1 MDWKMSSFS
10 SYQKE
15 NKMAIIRLK
24 KLLSKKEVLSILNE
38 IIQAI
43 DTPISIQ
50 DAEGKLLIDNERTE
64 GLGKYPVEL
73 AGEVIGWVIGD
84 DKASPVASLLSHLAK
99 NELEKKTLASET
111 LNKYK
116 EVNLIYNIA
125 GKITA
130 CLDLKEVAKLV
141 IDEARRL
148 IAANSGSVMLL
159 NKDTGKFEVLS
170 AFGQKYEPKAPI
182 EMGHGIAGNVVLTG
196 KGEIINEVGSDPRFV
211 KGNNRVN
218 SLICAPLQIHEQAIG
233 VINISSE
240 EPFNYTAADLKLF
253 MTLAAQAASA
263 IENAI
268 LHENKLKQERIKSHL
283 ERYVN
288 SQLVEAILN
297 EQSDISL
304 APAKMDITILFSD
317 IRNFTSKCEELEPEK
332 IVEYLNVYFTHM
344 VEVIFSHGGT
354 VNKFV
359 GDMIV
364 AMFGAPSRLVDSER
378 RAIETAIEMQK
389 RIKQIPVPW
398 IRDNFMTGIGIS
410 SGEVVVGNVGSPQH
424 MDYTAIGDQ
433 VNIASRL
440 QSMAKGEQ
448 ILVSRRI
455 YDITKDVF
463 EFKEVGWVKV
473 KGKKEAIEIF
483 EVVY

>member
-1 MDWKMSSFS
+1 
-10 SYQKE
+10 
-15 NKMAIIRLK
+15 MAKISLK
-24 KLLSKKEVLSILNE
+24 RVLAKKEVSSILSDLLK
-38 IIQAI
+38 AI
-43 DTPISIQ
+43 DTPIIIQ
-50 DAEGKLLIDNERTE
+50 DAEGKLLIDNEKTQPS
-64 GLGKYPVEL
+64 GKYPVEL
-73 AGEVIGWVIGD
+73 SGEIIGWVMGD
-84 DKASPVASLLSHLAK
+84 EKAYIVASLLSHWVK
-99 NELEKKTLASET
+99 NELEKKTLARET
-111 LNKYK
+111 LDKYK

-125 GKITA
+125 ERITA
-130 CLDLKEVAKLV
+130 CLDLKEVAELV
-141 IDEARRL
+141 IDEARKLRS
-148 IAANSGSVMLL
+148 ADSGSLMLL
-159 NKDTGKFEVLS
+159 NKETRKFEVIA
-170 AFGQKYEPKAPI
+170 AFGQKYEIKAPI
-182 EMGHGIAGNVVLTG
+182 EMGQGIAGNVVLTG
-196 KGEIINEVGSDPRFV
+196 RGEIINEVTSDPRFV

-218 SLICAPLQIHEQAIG
+218 SLICVPLQIHEQAIG

-253 MTLAAQAASA
+253 MVLASQAAAA

-268 LHENKLKQERIKSHL
+268 LHENKLKQERIKSNL

-288 SQLVEAILN
+288 SQLVEAILA
-297 EQSDISL
+297 ERGDISL

-317 IRNFTSKCEELEPEK
+317 IRNFTTKCEELEPEK
-332 IVEYLNVYFTHM
+332 IVEYLNEYFTHM

-364 AMFGAPSRLVDSER
+364 AMFGAPSKLVDSER
-378 RAIETAIEMQK
+378 RAIETAIDMQK

-398 IRDNFMTGIGIS
+398 IRQNFITGIGIS

-424 MDYTAIGDQ
+424 MDYTAIGDN

-448 ILVSRRI
+448 ILVSRSI
-455 YDITKDVF
+455 YNVTKHLF
-463 EFKEVGWVKV
+463 EFKEIGSVKL
-473 KGKKEAIEIF
+473 KGKKEEIEVF

>member
-1 MDWKMSSFS
+1 MVKI
-10 SYQKE
+10 
-15 NKMAIIRLK
+15 NLK
-24 KLLSKKEVLSILNE
+24 RVLAKKEISSILSE
-38 IIQAI
+38 LIRTI
-43 DTPISIQ
+43 DTPISIW
-50 DAEGKLLIDNERTE
+50 DLEGKPLIENGSTQLLD
-64 GLGKYPVEL
+64 KHPVEL
-73 AGEVIGWVIGD
+73 AGEVIGWVIGTE
-84 DKASPVASLLSHLAK
+84 KASPVASLLSYLAK
-99 NELEKKTLASET
+99 NEFETKTLARET
-111 LNKYK
+111 LDRYK
-116 EVNLIYNIA
+116 EINLIYNIS

-148 IAANSGSVMLL
+148 RAGDNGSLMLV
-159 NKDTGKFEVLS
+159 NKETGKFEVIA
-170 AFGQKYEPKAPI
+170 AFGQQSNTKAPI
-182 EMGHGIAGNVVLTG
+182 EIGQGIAGNVVLTG
-196 KGEIINEVGSDPRFV
+196 RGEIINDVGSDPRFV
-211 KGNNRVN
+211 KGHNKVN
-218 SLICAPLQIHEQAIG
+218 SMICVPLKIHERAIG

-253 MTLAAQAASA
+253 MSLASQAASA

-268 LHENKLKQERIKSHL
+268 LHENKLKQERIKSNL

-297 EQSDISL
+297 DQGDISL
-304 APAKMDITILFSD
+304 APAKRNITILFSD

-332 IVEYLNVYFTHM
+332 IVEYLNEYFTHM

-364 AMFGAPSRLVDSER
+364 AMFGAPSTLVDSER
-378 RAIETAIEMQK
+378 RAIETAIEMQN

-398 IRDNFMTGIGIS
+398 IRNNFITGIGIS

-424 MDYTAIGDQ
+424 MDYTAIGDK
-433 VNIASRL
+433 VNVASRL
-440 QSMAKGEQ
+440 QSIAKGEQ
-448 ILVSRRI
+448 ILVSRNI
-455 YDITKDVF
+455 YEVTKHLF
-463 EFKEVGWVKV
+463 EFKEIGSVQV
-473 KGKKEAIEIF
+473 KGKKEAIEVF

>member
-1 MDWKMSSFS
+1 
-10 SYQKE
+10 
-15 NKMAIIRLK
+15 MAKISLKRL
-24 KLLSKKEVLSILNE
+24 LAKKEVSSILSDLLK
-38 IIQAI
+38 AI
-43 DTPISIQ
+43 DTSINIQ
-50 DAEGKLLIDNERTE
+50 DAEGKLLIDNDKTQPLE
-64 GLGKYPVEL
+64 KYPVEL

-84 DKASPVASLLSHLAK
+84 DKASPVASLLSHLVK
-99 NELEKKTLASET
+99 NEFEKKTLARET
-111 LNKYK
+111 LDKYK
-116 EVNLIYNIA
+116 ELNLIYNISE
-125 GKITA
+125 KITA
-130 CLDLKEVAKLV
+130 SLELKEVAKLV

-148 IAANSGSVMLL
+148 ISADSGSLMLL
-159 NKDTGKFEVLS
+159 NKETGKFEVIA
-170 AFGQKYEPKAPI
+170 AFGQKHETKAPI
-182 EMGHGIAGNVVLTG
+182 EMGQGIAGNVVLTRR
-196 KGEIINEVGSDPRFV
+196 GEIINEVSSDSRFV
-211 KGNNRVN
+211 KGHNRVN
-218 SLICAPLQIHEQAIG
+218 SLICVPLQIHEQAIG

-253 MTLAAQAASA
+253 MALASQAASA

-268 LHENKLKQERIKSHL
+268 LHENKLKQERIKSNL

-297 EQSDISL
+297 EQGDISL

-332 IVEYLNVYFTHM
+332 IVEYLNEYFTQM

-378 RAIETAIEMQK
+378 RAIETAIEMQN

-398 IRDNFMTGIGIS
+398 IRQNFITGIGIS

-424 MDYTAIGDQ
+424 MDYTAIGDK
-433 VNIASRL
+433 VNVASRL
-440 QSMAKGEQ
+440 QSIAKGEQ

-455 YDITKDVF
+455 YDVTKHLF
-463 EFKEVGWVKV
+463 EFKEIGSIKV
-473 KGKKEAIEIF
+473 KGKKEAIEVF

>member
-1 MDWKMSSFS
+1 
-10 SYQKE
+10 
-15 NKMAIIRLK
+15 MAKISLK
-24 KLLSKKEVLSILNE
+24 KLLSKKEVSSILSNLLK
-38 IIQAI
+38 AI
-43 DTPISIQ
+43 DTPIIIQ
-50 DAEGKLLIDNERTE
+50 DAEGKLLIENDKTKV
-64 GLGKYPVEL
+64 LGKYPVEL
-73 AGEVIGWVIGD
+73 SNEIFGWVIGD
-84 DKASPVASLLSHLAK
+84 EKAFTIASLLSHWLK
-99 NELEKKTLASET
+99 NELEKKTLARET
-111 LNKYK
+111 LDKYK
-116 EVNLIYNIA
+116 EVNLIYNISER
-125 GKITA
+125 ITA
-130 CLDLKEVAKLV
+130 CLDLKEVAELV
-141 IDEARRL
+141 IDEARKL
-148 IAANSGSVMLL
+148 ISADSGSLMLL
-159 NKDTGKFEVLS
+159 NKETGKFEVIA
-170 AFGQKYEPKAPI
+170 AFGQKYATKAPI
-182 EMGHGIAGNVVLTG
+182 EMGQGIAGNVVLTG
-196 KGEIINEVGSDPRFV
+196 RGEIINEVSSDPRFV

-218 SLICAPLQIHEQAIG
+218 SLICVPLQIHEQAIG

-240 EPFNYTAADLKLF
+240 EPVNYTAADLKLF
-253 MTLAAQAASA
+253 MVLASQAAAA

-297 EQSDISL
+297 ERGDISL

-332 IVEYLNVYFTHM
+332 IVEYLNEYFTYM
-344 VEVIFSHGGT
+344 VDVIFSHGGT

-378 RAIETAIEMQK
+378 CAIETAIEMQN

-398 IRDNFMTGIGIS
+398 IRQNFITGIGIS

-424 MDYTAIGDQ
+424 MDYTAIGDK

-440 QSMAKGEQ
+440 QSIAKGEQ
-448 ILVSRRI
+448 ILVSRSI
-455 YDITKDVF
+455 YDVTKHLF
-463 EFKEVGWVKV
+463 EFKEIGSVKL
-473 KGKKEAIEIF
+473 KGKKEAIEVF

>member
-1 MDWKMSSFS
+1 MVKI
-10 SYQKE
+10 
-15 NKMAIIRLK
+15 NLK
-24 KLLSKKEVLSILNE
+24 RVLAKKEISSILSE
-38 IIQAI
+38 LIRTI
-43 DTPISIQ
+43 DTPISIW
-50 DAEGKLLIDNERTE
+50 DLEGKPLIENGNTQLLD
-64 GLGKYPVEL
+64 KYPVEL
-73 AGEVIGWVIGD
+73 AGEVIGWVIGTE
-84 DKASPVASLLSHLAK
+84 KASPVASLLSYLAK
-99 NELEKKTLASET
+99 NEFETKTLARET
-111 LNKYK
+111 LDRYK
-116 EVNLIYNIA
+116 EINLIYNIS

-148 IAANSGSVMLL
+148 RAGDNGSLMLL
-159 NKDTGKFEVLS
+159 NKETGKFEVIA
-170 AFGQKYEPKAPI
+170 AFGQQSNTKAPI
-182 EMGHGIAGNVVLTG
+182 EIGQGIAGNVVLTG
-196 KGEIINEVGSDPRFV
+196 RGEIINDVGSDPRFV
-211 KGNNRVN
+211 KGHNKVN
-218 SLICAPLQIHEQAIG
+218 SMICVPLKIHERAIG

-253 MTLAAQAASA
+253 MSLASQAASA

-268 LHENKLKQERIKSHL
+268 LHENKLKQERIKSNL

-297 EQSDISL
+297 DQGDISL
-304 APAKMDITILFSD
+304 APAKRNITILFSD

-332 IVEYLNVYFTHM
+332 IVEYLNEYFTHM

-364 AMFGAPSRLVDSER
+364 AMFGAPSTLVDSER
-378 RAIETAIEMQK
+378 RAIETAIEMQN

-398 IRDNFMTGIGIS
+398 IRNNFITGIGIS

-424 MDYTAIGDQ
+424 MDYTAIGDK
-433 VNIASRL
+433 VNVASRL
-440 QSMAKGEQ
+440 QSIAKGEQ
-448 ILVSRRI
+448 ILVSRNI
-455 YDITKDVF
+455 YEVTKHLF
-463 EFKEVGWVKV
+463 EFKEIGSVQV
-473 KGKKEAIEIF
+473 KGKKEAIEVF

>member
-1 MDWKMSSFS
+1 MVKI
-10 SYQKE
+10 
-15 NKMAIIRLK
+15 NLK
-24 KLLSKKEVLSILNE
+24 RVLAKKEISSILSE
-38 IIQAI
+38 LIRTI
-43 DTPISIQ
+43 DTPISIW
-50 DAEGKLLIDNERTE
+50 DLEGKPLIENGNTQLLD
-64 GLGKYPVEL
+64 KYPVEL
-73 AGEVIGWVIGD
+73 AGEVIGWVIGTE
-84 DKASPVASLLSHLAK
+84 KASPVASLLSYLAK
-99 NELEKKTLASET
+99 NEFETKTLARET
-111 LNKYK
+111 LDRYK
-116 EVNLIYNIA
+116 EINLIYNIS

-148 IAANSGSVMLL
+148 RAGDNGSLMLV
-159 NKDTGKFEVLS
+159 NKETGKFEVIA
-170 AFGQKYEPKAPI
+170 AFGQQSNTKAPI
-182 EMGHGIAGNVVLTG
+182 EIGQGIAGNVVLTG
-196 KGEIINEVGSDPRFV
+196 RGEIINDVGSDPRFV
-211 KGNNRVN
+211 KGHNKVN
-218 SLICAPLQIHEQAIG
+218 SMICVPLKIHERAIG

-253 MTLAAQAASA
+253 MSLASQAASA

-268 LHENKLKQERIKSHL
+268 LHENKLKQERIKSNL

-297 EQSDISL
+297 DQGDISL
-304 APAKMDITILFSD
+304 APAKRNITILFSD

-332 IVEYLNVYFTHM
+332 IVEYLNEYFTHM

-364 AMFGAPSRLVDSER
+364 AMFGAPSTLVDSER
-378 RAIETAIEMQK
+378 RAIETAIEMQN

-398 IRDNFMTGIGIS
+398 IRNNFITGIGIS

-424 MDYTAIGDQ
+424 MDYTAIGDK
-433 VNIASRL
+433 VNVASRL
-440 QSMAKGEQ
+440 QSIAKGEQ
-448 ILVSRRI
+448 ILVSRNI
-455 YDITKDVF
+455 YEVTKHLF
-463 EFKEVGWVKV
+463 EFKEIGSVQV
-473 KGKKEAIEIF
+473 KGKKEAIEVF